1 MLKNYD
7 IMKKQCANTLLMVRP
22 ANFGY
27 NPETADNNVFQS
39 NNDSRSIE
47 EIAAMAMKEFD
58 ELLSRL
64 KAASIEVVVIEDSVQ
79 PKKTDAVFPNNW
91 FTTHDDGRIIL
102 YPMYSPNRRLERRTD
117 IIDYLE
123 ESYEVSE
130 VKSYASHEDKGVILE
145 GTGSMIIDRP
155 NKIIYACLSQRTD
168 QRLLDKLSAEL
179 GGYEVIGF
187 VAVDDQ
193 DVPYYH
199 TNVIMTLGDDL
210 AIICL
215 ESIADP
221 TERARVEEKLKSTG
235 KVIVDISRSQVLK
248 YCGNMLQVNN
258 TKGEQYMVMS
268 QSARDNLTPSQ
279 ISQIESYVTIL
290 SSPIDI
296 IEEYGGGSARCMLAE
311 LFLAPK
317 SH

>member
-130 VKSYASHEDKGVILE
+130 VKSYTSHEDKGVILE

>member
-1 MLKNYD
+1 
-7 IMKKQCANTLLMVRP
+7 MKKQCANTLLMVRP

-64 KAASIEVVVIEDSVQ
+64 EAASIEVVVIEDSVQ

-117 IIDYLE
+117 IIDYLQE
-123 ESYEVSE
+123 TYEVSE
-130 VKSYASHEDKGVILE
+130 VKSYTAHEDKGVILE

-155 NKIIYACLSQRTD
+155 NEIIYACLSQRTD
-168 QRLLDKLSAEL
+168 QRLLDDLAAEL
-179 GGYEVIGF
+179 GGYEVMGF

-193 DVPYYH
+193 GVPYYH

-221 TERARVEEKLKSTG
+221 NERARVEEKLKSTG

-268 QSARDNLTPSQ
+268 QSARDHLTPSQ

>member
-130 VKSYASHEDKGVILE
+130 VKSYTSHEDKGVILE

-258 TKGEQYMVMS
+258 TNGEQYMVMS
-268 QSARDNLTPSQ
+268 QSARDHLTPSQ

>member
-27 NPETADNNVFQS
+27 NPETADNNVFQT
-39 NNDSRSIE
+39 NNDSLSIR
-47 EIAAMAMKEFD
+47 EIADRAMKEFD
-58 ELLSRL
+58 ELLNRL
-64 KAASIEVVVIEDSVQ
+64 KAASIDVVVIEDSVQ

-102 YPMYSPNRRLERRTD
+102 YPMYSPNRRLERRAD

-130 VKSYASHEDKGVILE
+130 VKNYTSHEDKGVILE

>member
-1 MLKNYD
+1 
-7 IMKKQCANTLLMVRP
+7 MKKQCANTLLMVRP

-64 KAASIEVVVIEDSVQ
+64 EDASIEVVVIEDSVQ

-117 IIDYLE
+117 IIDNLQE
-123 ESYEVSE
+123 TYEVSE
-130 VKSYASHEDKGVILE
+130 VKSYAAHEDKGAILE

-155 NKIIYACLSQRTD
+155 NEIIYACLSQRTD
-168 QRLLDKLSAEL
+168 QRLLDDLAAEL
-179 GGYEVIGF
+179 GGYEVMGF

-193 DVPYYH
+193 GVPYYH

-221 TERARVEEKLKSTG
+221 NERARVEEKLKSTG

-268 QSARDNLTPSQ
+268 QSARDHLTPSQ

-311 LFLAPK
+311 LFLSPK
-317 SH
+317 SP

>member
-27 NPETADNNVFQS
+27 NPETADNNVFQT
-39 NNDSRSIE
+39 NNDSLSIR
-47 EIAAMAMKEFD
+47 EIADRAMKEFD

-130 VKSYASHEDKGVILE
+130 VKSYTSHEDKGVILE

-258 TKGEQYMVMS
+258 TNGEQYMVMS
-268 QSARDNLTPSQ
+268 QSARDHLTPSQ

>member
-1 MLKNYD
+1 
-7 IMKKQCANTLLMVRP
+7 MKKQCANTLLMVRP

-64 KAASIEVVVIEDSVQ
+64 EAASIEVVVIEDSVQ

-117 IIDYLE
+117 IIDYLQE
-123 ESYEVSE
+123 TYEVSE
-130 VKSYASHEDKGVILE
+130 VKSYTAHEDKGVILE

-155 NKIIYACLSQRTD
+155 NEIIYACLSQRTD
-168 QRLLDKLSAEL
+168 QRLLDDLAAEL
-179 GGYEVIGF
+179 GGYEVMGF

-193 DVPYYH
+193 GVPYYH

-221 TERARVEEKLKSTG
+221 NERARVEEKLKSTG

-268 QSARDNLTPSQ
+268 QSARDHLTPSQ

-317 SH
+317 SP

>member
-1 MLKNYD
+1 
-7 IMKKQCANTLLMVRP
+7 MVRP

-130 VKSYASHEDKGVILE
+130 VKSYTSHEDKGVILE

>member
-1 MLKNYD
+1 MLKIYD
-7 IMKKQCANTLLMVRP
+7 IMEKQCANTLLMVRP

-27 NPETADNNVFQS
+27 NPETAANNVFQS
-39 NNDSRSIE
+39 NNDTRSIKE
-47 EIAAMAMKEFD
+47 VAAMATKEFD
-58 ELLSRL
+58 ELLRL
-64 KAASIEVVVIEDSVQ
+64 LEAASIEVIVIEDSVH
-79 PKKTDAVFPNNW
+79 PRKTDAVFPNNW

-102 YPMYSPNRRLERRTD
+102 YPMYSPNRRLERRKD
-117 IIDYLE
+117 IISYLQE
-123 ESYEVSE
+123 TYEVSE
-130 VKSYASHEDKGVILE
+130 VKSFAQHEDRGVILE

-168 QRLLDKLSAEL
+168 QRLLDELAAEL

-193 DVPYYH
+193 GVPYYH

-215 ESIADP
+215 ESIASP
-221 TERARVEEKLKSTG
+221 AERFKVEEKLKSTG
-235 KVIVDISRSQVLK
+235 KVIIDISRSQVLE
-248 YCGNMLQVNN
+248 YCGNMLQVN
-258 TKGEQYMVMS
+258 TSKGEQYMVMS

-279 ISQIESYVTIL
+279 LAQIESYVSIL

-296 IEEYGGGSARCMLAE
+296 IEEYGGGSVRCMLAE
-311 LFLAPK
+311 LFLNPK
-317 SH
+317 NH

>member
-27 NPETADNNVFQS
+27 NPETADNNVFQT
-39 NNDSRSIE
+39 NNDSLSIR
-47 EIAAMAMKEFD
+47 EIADRAMKEFD

-130 VKSYASHEDKGVILE
+130 VKSYTSNEDKGVILE

>member
-102 YPMYSPNRRLERRTD
+102 YPLSL
-117 IIDYLE
+117 IHI
-123 ESYEVSE
+123 SE
-130 VKSYASHEDKGVILE
+130 P
-145 GTGSMIIDRP
+145 TRP
-155 NKIIYACLSQRTD
+155 Y
-168 QRLLDKLSAEL
+168 
-179 GGYEVIGF
+179 
-187 VAVDDQ
+187 
-193 DVPYYH
+193 
-199 TNVIMTLGDDL
+199 
-210 AIICL
+210 
-215 ESIADP
+215 
-221 TERARVEEKLKSTG
+221 
-235 KVIVDISRSQVLK
+235 
-248 YCGNMLQVNN
+248 
-258 TKGEQYMVMS
+258 
-268 QSARDNLTPSQ
+268 
-279 ISQIESYVTIL
+279 
-290 SSPIDI
+290 
-296 IEEYGGGSARCMLAE
+296 
-311 LFLAPK
+311 
-317 SH
+317 

>member
-1 MLKNYD
+1 
-7 IMKKQCANTLLMVRP
+7 MKKQCANTLLMVRP

-64 KAASIEVVVIEDSVQ
+64 EDASIEVVVIEDSVQ

-117 IIDYLE
+117 IIDNLQE
-123 ESYEVSE
+123 TYEVSE
-130 VKSYASHEDKGVILE
+130 VKSYAAHEDKGVILE

-155 NKIIYACLSQRTD
+155 NEIIYACLSQRTD
-168 QRLLDKLSAEL
+168 QRLLDDLAAEL
-179 GGYEVIGF
+179 GGYEVMGF

-193 DVPYYH
+193 GVPYYH

-221 TERARVEEKLKSTG
+221 NERARVEEKLKSTG

-268 QSARDNLTPSQ
+268 QSARDHLTPSQ

-317 SH
+317 SP

>member
-1 MLKNYD
+1 
-7 IMKKQCANTLLMVRP
+7 
-22 ANFGY
+22 
-27 NPETADNNVFQS
+27 
-39 NNDSRSIE
+39 
-47 EIAAMAMKEFD
+47 MAMKEFD

-130 VKSYASHEDKGVILE
+130 VKSYTSHEDKGVILE

-168 QRLLDKLSAEL
+168 QRLLDKLLAEL

-221 TERARVEEKLKSTG
+221 TEHARVEEKLKSTG
-235 KVIVDISRSQVLK
+235 KVIVYISRSQVLK

-268 QSARDNLTPSQ
+268 QSARDHLTPSQ

>member
-1 MLKNYD
+1 
-7 IMKKQCANTLLMVRP
+7 MKKQCANTLLMVRP

-64 KAASIEVVVIEDSVQ
+64 EDASIEVVVIEDSVQ

-102 YPMYSPNRRLERRTD
+102 YPMNSPNRRLERRTD
-117 IIDYLE
+117 IIDNLQE
-123 ESYEVSE
+123 TYEVSE
-130 VKSYASHEDKGVILE
+130 VKSYAAHEDKGVILE

-155 NKIIYACLSQRTD
+155 NEIIYACLSQRTD
-168 QRLLDKLSAEL
+168 QRLLDDLAAEL
-179 GGYEVIGF
+179 GGYEVMGF

-193 DVPYYH
+193 GVPYYH

-221 TERARVEEKLKSTG
+221 NERARVEEKLKSTG

-268 QSARDNLTPSQ
+268 QSARDHLTPSQ

-317 SH
+317 SP

>member
-27 NPETADNNVFQS
+27 NPETADNNVFQT
-39 NNDSRSIE
+39 NNDSLSIR
-47 EIAAMAMKEFD
+47 EIADRAMKEFD

-130 VKSYASHEDKGVILE
+130 VKSYTSHEDKGVILE